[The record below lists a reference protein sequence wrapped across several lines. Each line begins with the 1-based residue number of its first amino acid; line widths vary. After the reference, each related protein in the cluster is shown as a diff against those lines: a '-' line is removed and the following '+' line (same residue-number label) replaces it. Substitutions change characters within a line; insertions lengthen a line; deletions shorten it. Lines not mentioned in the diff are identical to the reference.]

1 MNGISLIVAT
11 LNRTDELA
19 RFVRSLNPPNGCLI
33 DLILVDQ
40 NRDDRIEKLLTTL
53 SLPASISVQH
63 LRFTQN
69 NQSLAR
75 NYGLARARHDLIAF
89 PDDDCWYEPDTLMQV
104 INLFQAQTQTA
115 VIIGRWVEHT
125 DAVPDRVTSVPIQA
139 ILNFRS
145 VPTSAIVLF
154 FRRTALPAA
163 NPFDARFGAYKE
175 HGGYFGCGEETDLM
189 MTIGRQGYSILFAPQ
204 VRIHHRY
211 SLRRFGSLR
220 QQFSFVRH
228 RARGTGGLYAK
239 HRSTRYVVVRGLVSP
254 LLRSVR
260 YLYNPSR
267 CITETALCL
276 GRLEGYF
283 RWQVSHR

>member
-11 LNRTDELA
+11 LNRTNELA
-19 RFVRSLNPPNGCLI
+19 RFIRSLVPPDNCLI

-40 NRDDRIEKLLTTL
+40 NHDERINTLLASL
-53 SLPASISVQH
+53 SLPVSVSVQH
-63 LRFTQN
+63 LRFSQH

-75 NYGLARARHDLIAF
+75 NYGLTYARYDVIAF
-89 PDDDCWYEPDTLMQV
+89 PDDDCWYEPDTLTQV
-104 INLFQAQTQTA
+104 IALFQAQPQTA
-115 VIIGRWVEHT
+115 VIIGHWIERT
-125 DAVPDRVTSVPIQA
+125 DTVPDHAAPITIQA

-145 VPTSAIVLF
+145 VPTSAIIQF
-154 FRRTALPAA
+154 FRRTALPAT

-175 HGGYFGCGEETDLM
+175 HGGYFGCGEETDLIITVGM
-189 MTIGRQGYSILFAPQ
+189 QGHSIVFSPQ

-211 SLRRFGSLR
+211 SLRRFESLQ
-220 QQFSFVRH
+220 QQFAFVRH

-239 HRSTRYVVVRGLVSP
+239 HRSARYVVVRGLVSP

-260 YLYNPSR
+260 YVYSPAR
-267 CITETALCL
+267 CITETALWL